1 MRKIELVDAVRIR
14 FPGRDEEFDD
24 GVEIGVLAMLM
35 ANDEHII
42 KRRVPAR
49 QVDQILALAERFR
62 YRVTAE
68 TAGDERLITLL
79 HASQR
84 PSLKL
89 VR

>member
-1 MRKIELVDAVRIR
+1 
-14 FPGRDEEFDD
+14 
-24 GVEIGVLAMLM
+24 
-35 ANDEHII
+35 
-42 KRRVPAR
+42 VPAR
-49 QVDQILALAERFR
+49 QVEQILALAERFR

-68 TAGDERLITLL
+68 SAGDERLITLL